1 MGEASPQRGGF
12 FSADGIAPRPRVPL
26 PRLRIALPLAPV
38 GPRDDRFGWAW
49 AGTLYE
55 LDGLKKAAVAKGP
68 TTPET
73 LLQDTA
79 RIVASL
85 LPPDELR
92 VNLMALAVAS

>member
-1 MGEASPQRGGF
+1 
-12 FSADGIAPRPRVPL
+12 
-26 PRLRIALPLAPV
+26 
-38 GPRDDRFGWAW
+38 
-49 AGTLYE
+49 
-55 LDGLKKAAVAKGP
+55 VAKGP

>member
-1 MGEASPQRGGF
+1 MG
-12 FSADGIAPRPRVPL
+12 RVC
-26 PRLRIALPLAPV
+26 
-38 GPRDDRFGWAW
+38 GCGHSS

-68 TTPET
+68 STPAT

-79 RIVASL
+79 RIVSAL

>member
-1 MGEASPQRGGF
+1 MSHTGGLKKEAAAYGDFSDGF
-12 FSADGIAPRPRVPL
+12 
-26 PRLRIALPLAPV
+26 
-38 GPRDDRFGWAW
+38 

-68 TTPET
+68 TTPAT

-79 RIVASL
+79 RIVAAL